1 MKLWKKRPHKHR
13 ALVKRHNEMETFCR
27 DSTPPS
33 TYTCTKWKHNT
44 SLSAIKR
51 QWHSEELSQIVLRKY
66 KLRKTGGSARKDRRQ
81 ATAEVHLLYQRTG
94 NVGRLLSSCPF
105 RFPAGQ
111 NLFGCPK
118 HQQFVFANC
127 MTTPM
132 AQGGCTRNCK
142 VGGSKLCCPMS
153 NSPWARHPTLWLL
166 PGQPLVLHTTVW
178 DGRST
183 EMWGQPRAPFG
194 RSWEGSESQSVQA
207 PLQHPS
213 QYTQLQLLHWSLKA
227 DKAILYIDYAKNW

>member
-94 NVGRLLSSCPF
+94 NKKTTDIVKMFLCQWGRIKLVNVGDASSQVVLFAFLRDKTFLVVPNINSLCLQTAWQLPWRREGAPGTARL
-105 RFPAGQ
+105 AGR
-111 NLFGCPK
+111 N
-118 HQQFVFANC
+118 FAVPC
-127 MTTPM
+127 RTVPEQDTQP
-132 AQGGCTRNCK
+132 CDCSP
-142 VGGSKLCCPMS
+142 GSP
-153 NSPWARHPTLWLL
+153 
-166 PGQPLVLHTTVW
+166 
-178 DGRST
+178 
-183 EMWGQPRAPFG
+183 
-194 RSWEGSESQSVQA
+194 
-207 PLQHPS
+207 
-213 QYTQLQLLHWSLKA
+213 
-227 DKAILYIDYAKNW
+227 